1 MVRKRADILYQGL
14 EIMNIIWC
22 GLSFILGLV
31 VMKYMENKDFKEK
44 VNQSIKNLFK
54 KKPPVT

>member
-1 MVRKRADILYQGL
+1 
-14 EIMNIIWC
+14 MNIIWC